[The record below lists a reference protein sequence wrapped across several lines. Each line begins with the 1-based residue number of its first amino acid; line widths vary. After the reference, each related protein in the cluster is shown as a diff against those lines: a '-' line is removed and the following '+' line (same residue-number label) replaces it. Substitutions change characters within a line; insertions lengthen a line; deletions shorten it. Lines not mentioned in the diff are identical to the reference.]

1 MSEKHSIVEIWVYL
15 SGSPLFALFITL
27 AAYQIGLT
35 IYRST
40 KQNALANPVA
50 IAILIVATAI
60 QLIEMPYSTYFE
72 GAQFIH
78 FLLGSATVSLAIP
91 IYRGL
96 KSLKGRSIP
105 LIASLCTGG
114 LVSIISAVGIATL
127 LGADSSITG
136 AMYPKSVTAPIAMGI
151 AERIG
156 VSPTLTAIF
165 AVSTGILG
173 AILAPFVFNAL
184 GMKAWWQRGF
194 AIGIGAH
201 GIGTSRAF
209 SIHPEA
215 GTYASLAMGM
225 NGVISAVAIPVIYL
239 LVPAPYSAFVCR
251 PLTIGAN
258 LTRSDLICSP
268 NFSGV
273 PGDGVMPIANRRAL
287 PSVEFRISFRA

>member
-1 MSEKHSIVEIWVYL
+1 MTEKHSIVEIWVYL

-27 AAYQIGLT
+27 AAYQIGLW
-35 IYRST
+35 IYQHF
-40 KQNALANPVA
+40 KNNPLANPVA
-50 IAILIVATAI
+50 IAILLVCCVIQAI
-60 QLIEMPYSTYFE
+60 DMPYSSYFE

-96 KSLKGRSIP
+96 SSLKGRSFP
-105 LIASLCTGG
+105 LIASLITGG
-114 LVSIISAVGIATL
+114 LVSIISGVGIAKL
-127 LGADSSITG
+127 LGAGSEITG

-165 AVSTGILG
+165 AVATGILG
-173 AILAPFVFNAL
+173 AILAPFVLNTL

-225 NGVISAVAIPVIYL
+225 NGVISAIAIPVLYQL
-239 LVPAPYSAFVCR
+239 L
-251 PLTIGAN
+251 
-258 LTRSDLICSP
+258 
-268 NFSGV
+268 
-273 PGDGVMPIANRRAL
+273 NR
-287 PSVEFRISFRA
+287 